1 MRLALASPSQS
12 TLPGTK
18 GAVRSARAPPRPG
31 SDLWHPP
38 HPPGLGLGTLGT
50 PLGSPPSC
58 FSHRPIMLREKLSF
72 LLFAWPSHNFWN
84 QADGLSFSPYEP
96 LFWPGSTLPLPAELM
111 HKPL

>member
-58 FSHRPIMLREKLSF
+58 FSQRPIMLREKLSF
-72 LLFAWPSHNFWN
+72 LLCLCLA
-84 QADGLSFSPYEP
+84 FSQLLESGRWTFLQP
-96 LFWPGSTLPLPAELM
+96 L
-111 HKPL
+111 